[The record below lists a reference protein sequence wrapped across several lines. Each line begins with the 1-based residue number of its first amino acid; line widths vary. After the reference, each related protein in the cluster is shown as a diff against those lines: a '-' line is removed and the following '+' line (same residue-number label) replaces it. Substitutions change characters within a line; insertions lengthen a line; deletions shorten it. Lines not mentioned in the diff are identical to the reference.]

1 MSVILHA
8 CMFCFVLVN
17 ASYKK
22 VMNCKFSNL
31 IKTIAVIVIT
41 DSYCQ
46 LKNTL
51 LSGTNCNI

>member
-31 IKTIAVIVIT
+31 MIVIT
-41 DSYCQ
+41 DNYCQ

-51 LSGTNCNI
+51 LSTNCNI